1 MPILTMFISCCAVG
15 CTNQQQWG
23 SSISFYRFP
32 ADIDRRNKWISAVKR
47 ANWTPSNY
55 SRICSA
61 HFIRGE
67 FFIVICA
74 NSDTYMAKL
83 CSK

>member
-1 MPILTMFISCCAVG
+1 MVISCCAIG
-15 CTNQQQWG
+15 CTNRQQLG

-47 ANWTPSNY
+47 AKWTPSNY
-55 SRICSA
+55 NRICNA
-61 HFIRGE
+61 HFIHGK

-74 NSDTYMAKL
+74 NSDTCMAKL
-83 CSK
+83 CST